1 VHLFTTTGTGQ
12 SDNGKLKLERKIN
25 GFLDIILGKKM
36 KHNVRHQ
43 FYGHIA
49 PHTVQHCRKEF
60 QHKLDMSARQMD
72 LAQVAPEIR
81 IIDNNGKQ

>member
-1 VHLFTTTGTGQ
+1 
-12 SDNGKLKLERKIN
+12 LETKIREEN
-25 GFLDIILGKKM
+25 KWFSRHNSRKKM

>member
-1 VHLFTTTGTGQ
+1 
-12 SDNGKLKLERKIN
+12 
-25 GFLDIILGKKM
+25 M

-43 FYGHIA
+43 FYGLIA
-49 PHTVQHCRKEF
+49 PRTVQHCRKEF
-60 QHKLDMSARQMD
+60 QHKLDMSARRQRD

>member
-1 VHLFTTTGTGQ
+1 
-12 SDNGKLKLERKIN
+12 
-25 GFLDIILGKKM
+25 M

-43 FYGHIA
+43 FYGLIA
-49 PHTVQHCRKEF
+49 PRTVQHCRKEF

>member
-1 VHLFTTTGTGQ
+1 
-12 SDNGKLKLERKIN
+12 
-25 GFLDIILGKKM
+25 M

-81 IIDNNGKQ
+81 IIDNNGKQQFQSGKDISILSDWK

>member
-1 VHLFTTTGTGQ
+1 
-12 SDNGKLKLERKIN
+12 
-25 GFLDIILGKKM
+25 M

-60 QHKLDMSARQMD
+60 QHTLDMSARQMD
-72 LAQVAPEIR
+72 LAQVAPEII